1 MESPMGYNN
10 SPKAVS
16 FFPILHSSKKPPTK
30 IHQVTWAKGFFLF
43 KVKSAK
49 NMEEGI
55 LRDLGSP
62 VIHVK
67 MGEIHLGKKNFFLDL
82 RVIIR
87 CWRKKWTKT
96 YILQS
101 GGESHGIPIHK
112 KYQKITCKY
121 SKCKYLVEHVLQ
133 VSGAQK
139 NTYIYMHIYVY
150 TRMWICVNLAV
161 YRLFRQVADIYSDV
175 EFLQGGPHTIIIN
188 GVISYKPY
196 LWTKI
201 HG

>member
-1 MESPMGYNN
+1 MINHNYIYIPRFTWNLPWDITTPPRQS
-10 SPKAVS
+10 V
-16 FFPILHSSKKPPTK
+16 FFPFCIRQKKPPTK

-112 KYQKITCKY
+112 KYQKFTCKY

-139 NTYIYMHIYVY
+139 NTYIYAYICVY
-150 TRMWICVNLAV
+150 TYVNMC
-161 YRLFRQVADIYSDV
+161 
-175 EFLQGGPHTIIIN
+175 
-188 GVISYKPY
+188 
-196 LWTKI
+196 
-201 HG
+201 